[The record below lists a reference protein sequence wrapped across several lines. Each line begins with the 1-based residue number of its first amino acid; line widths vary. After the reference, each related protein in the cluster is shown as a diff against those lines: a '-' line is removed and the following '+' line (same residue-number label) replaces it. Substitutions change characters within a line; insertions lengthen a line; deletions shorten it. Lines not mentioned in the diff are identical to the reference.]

1 MSVVVVH
8 LRWDDVAADQY
19 EELCRALPDGD
30 RLPADCLSRDLRLQG
45 RVVRGTEVWAG
56 SAAAERALLDLPGTV
71 SAARLGAPVV
81 AAFALPDAYAA
92 PYRRARTRPST
103 TVVTAPGA
111 GRPGPVPGPRTA
123 EDDVLTGT
131 GVGSPSAGA

>member
-1 MSVVVVH
+1 MSLVVVH

-30 RLPADCLSRDLRLQG
+30 RLPADCLSQDLRLQG
-45 RVVRGTEVWAG
+45 RVVRGTQVWAG
-56 SAAAERALLDLPGTV
+56 SAAAERAVLDLPATV

-103 TVVTAPGA
+103 ARVTAPVTA
-111 GRPGPVPGPRTA
+111 PVAVPGPRTA
-123 EDDVLTGT
+123 EDEMLTGT